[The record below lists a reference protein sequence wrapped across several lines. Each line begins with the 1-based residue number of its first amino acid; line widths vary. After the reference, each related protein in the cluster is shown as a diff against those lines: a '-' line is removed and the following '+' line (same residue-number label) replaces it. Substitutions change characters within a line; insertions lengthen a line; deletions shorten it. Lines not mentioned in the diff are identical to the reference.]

1 MASLYNDANWSNN
14 DLNGAMESVK
24 KEVSKGV
31 FSVYS
36 IEQLRHYKEKMEER
50 AKEGR
55 HVSIVDMFGLSIEYL
70 IQGKVHKTL
79 HCTDVKYI
87 LKIIIP
93 DLSVRNFIINYF
105 LPQKKMGTLS
115 DQQMALTMGQNPLP
129 IYTALNMKNGK
140 TGSIIETGKYGIHF
154 GWFNFPA
161 TFSPAR

>member
-24 KEVSKGV
+24 KEISKGV

-70 IQGKVHKTL
+70 IQGKVHTTVR
-79 HCTDVKYI
+79 CIGVKYI
-87 LKIIIP
+87 LKIRIP
-93 DLSVRNFIINYF
+93 NNF
-105 LPQKKMGTLS
+105 LRQKLYKLFS
-115 DQQMALTMGQNPLP
+115 SSEQNGYA
-129 IYTALNMKNGK
+129 I
-140 TGSIIETGKYGIHF
+140 
-154 GWFNFPA
+154 
-161 TFSPAR
+161 

>member
-1 MASLYNDANWSNN
+1 MASLYNDANWSTN
-14 DLNGAMESVK
+14 DINGAMESVK
-24 KEVSKGV
+24 KEISKGV

-79 HCTDVKYI
+79 LCTDVKYI

-93 DLSVRNFIINYF
+93 NNFLS
-105 LPQKKMGTLS
+105 
-115 DQQMALTMGQNPLP
+115 
-129 IYTALNMKNGK
+129 
-140 TGSIIETGKYGIHF
+140 ET
-154 GWFNFPA
+154 
-161 TFSPAR
+161 SS